1 MIVFNTLSGKKEEFI
16 PQGDTVTM
24 YICGVT
30 VYDDCH
36 IGHAMSYIIFD
47 AIRRYMEYK
56 GYKIKHVQNFTD
68 VDDKIINRANQ
79 MGITVEELSTKYIS
93 EYFKDMDALNIKRAH
108 VYPKATEEI
117 PQIIKVIQGLVDKGY
132 AYESH
137 GSVYFRVNRFAHYG
151 KLSHQNIEEML
162 SKAST
167 DGDEKESPLDFAVWK
182 SAKKGEP
189 SWDSPWGNGRPGW
202 HIECSAMSL
211 RHLGETID
219 IHGGG
224 QDLIFPHH
232 ENEITQSESFT
243 GKEPFVKYWLHNG
256 LLQLS
261 GDKMSKSLGNLVT
274 IKDCLSRFSPDAIRL
289 FILSSYY
296 RNPLTFTETSIAA
309 SETGVRRLRQAAE
322 ADGSNNT
329 TQEILDSESY
339 RKRFT
344 ESMDDDFNTAEAIA
358 VLFDLARDI
367 NRSKEKQM
375 DVTEARNTL
384 IELANILGFTLEEYH
399 QLPLEA
405 EQFIN
410 LLVSVRTDLRKAKQ
424 WELSDKIR
432 DGLAQLG
439 IALEDKT
446 GETRWKRTK
455 INY

>member
-16 PQGDTVTM
+16 PQSNIITM

-47 AIRRYMEYK
+47 AIRRYLEYK
-56 GYKIKHVQNFTD
+56 GYKIKHIQNFTD
-68 VDDKIINRANQ
+68 IDDKIINRAKQ
-79 MGITVEELSTKYIS
+79 IGITTEDLANKYIS
-93 EYFKDMDALNIKRAH
+93 EYFKDMDALNIKRANI
-108 VYPKATEEI
+108 YPRATEEI
-117 PQIIKVIQGLVDKGY
+117 PKIVEVIQGLIDKDH
-132 AYESH
+132 AYESR
-137 GSVYFRVNRFAHYG
+137 GSVYFRVNRFANYG

-162 SKAST
+162 SKIST
-167 DGDEKESPLDFAVWK
+167 DDDEKENSLDFAIWK
-182 SAKKGEP
+182 SAKPGEP
-189 SWDSPWGNGRPGW
+189 SWPSPWGNGRPGW

-274 IKDCLSRFSPDAIRL
+274 VKDCLSRFSPDAIRL

-296 RNPLTFTETSIAA
+296 RNPLTFSEESIAA
-309 SETGVRRLRQAAE
+309 SETGIRRLRQAME
-322 ADGSNNT
+322 DNSSNNPN
-329 TQEILDSESY
+329 QETLDSEPH
-339 RKRFT
+339 KKKFT
-344 ESMDDDFNTAEAIA
+344 EVMDDDFNTAEAIA

-367 NRSKEKQM
+367 NRSKEKQIN
-375 DVTEARNTL
+375 VTKAQKAL
-384 IELANILGFTLEEYH
+384 LELANVLGFTLEEYH
-399 QLPLEA
+399 RLPLEA

-410 LLVSVRTDLRKAKQ
+410 LLVSVRSELRQAKQ

-432 DGLAQLG
+432 NELARLG
-439 IALEDKT
+439 IVLEDKSS
-446 GETRWKRTK
+446 ESKWKRIK
-455 INY
+455 

>member
-1 MIVFNTLSGKKEEFI
+1 MIIFNTLSGKKEEFI
-16 PQGDTVTM
+16 PQSNVVSM
-24 YICGVT
+24 YVCGVT
-30 VYDDCH
+30 VYDNCH

-47 AIRRYMEYK
+47 AIRRYLEYK
-56 GYKIKHVQNFTD
+56 GYQIKHIQNFTD
-68 VDDKIINRANQ
+68 IDDKIINRAKQ
-79 MGITVEELSTKYIS
+79 MGIAAEELANKYIS
-93 EYFKDMDALNIKRAH
+93 EYFKDMDTLNIQRAH
-108 VYPKATEEI
+108 VYPRATEEI
-117 PQIIKVIQGLVDKGY
+117 PMIIEVIQGLIDKDY
-132 AYESH
+132 AYESL
-137 GSVYFRVNRFAHYG
+137 GSVYFRVKRFASYG

-162 SKAST
+162 SKIST
-167 DGDEKESPLDFAVWK
+167 DDTGKESQLDFAIWK
-182 SAKKGEP
+182 SAKEGEP
-189 SWDSPWGNGRPGW
+189 SWPSPWGNGRPGW

-274 IKDCLSRFSPDAIRL
+274 VKDCLSRFSPDAIRL

-296 RNPLTFTETSIAA
+296 RNPLTFSETSIAA
-309 SETGVRRLRQAAE
+309 SETGVRRLRQALE
-322 ADGSNNT
+322 DNNSDSSN
-329 TQEILDSESY
+329 QEILNSEPY
-339 RKRFT
+339 KNKFID
-344 ESMDDDFNTAEAIA
+344 SMDDDFNTAEAIA

-367 NRSKEKQM
+367 NRSKEKQIN
-375 DVTEARNTL
+375 VAEAQKTL
-384 IELANILGFTLEEYH
+384 MELASVLGFTLQEYH

-410 LLVSVRTDLRKAKQ
+410 LLVSIRNELRQVKQ

-432 DGLAQLG
+432 NGLAQLG
-439 IALEDKT
+439 IALEDKC
-446 GETRWKRTK
+446 GETKWKRIK
-455 INY
+455 IK